1 MKRRVLSMLLVLTM
15 VFSMAPLAVLAE
27 EYPSITFGE
36 AFLVEIEEGS
46 SVWYKFVPE
55 KTKNYVYSSYDN
67 SDVDPVCKVYDS
79 EMNLI
84 SESDDGDGSNFKNTV
99 ELTAGETY
107 YFEFFEYYRNATGSY
122 MAKVSREL
130 PTDFNIDNY
139 MDYAPHVGA
148 EITLDFFVYPE
159 DTDAVITWSSS
170 DNEVATVDQ
179 NGNVKLV
186 GVGDAVITGSVEGGL
201 SDTFDITSRPSESI
215 AIGDEKT
222 VIFDGTLTKR
232 DTVAAFRFVPEESAY
247 YRMYSYDI
255 VTVDEEHEV
264 DPRLWI
270 RDDYY
275 KEIGYNDDGGEDVNV
290 DGQAW
295 LEKGKGYF
303 FLIEPY
309 DFESE
314 GSIKVRF
321 EKCVPIESIK
331 IDCGDKTIKE
341 GDYIDFYT
349 TCEPANCG
357 IEPLTFT
364 SSNPSV
370 VSIEGT
376 TGYAVGA
383 GEATITVRTE
393 KSGLESSVT
402 ITVIGIEE
410 VAVDSVFSIDCIPE
424 NYGGYEKFKFIPA
437 ESGIYR
443 FESVKISGGWD
454 PEIVLGDWDE
464 QFRYGED
471 IGDDLNCCLEYA
483 LVAGETYYIEAY
495 GEGDSTETGSVDFK
509 VTKVNSEIPTL
520 EINSSVETVIDIA
533 GNGKYYVFKPAF
545 SGMYSIFSTPIGEA
559 LDTKLFVYDKNWEIF
574 YTNDD
579 GGGDSQFNL
588 EEEFTAGETYYI
600 KSFLYDNDDTGS
612 FNTNLEYL
620 DGDVVRVSFDKN
632 GGAGTMDNAALLSG
646 SEYTLPENGFTAPAG
661 MKFKAWSVNGE
672 EKAAGDVIVVDADIT
687 VVAVWEEYTVDI
699 NGDGSLNMFDYM
711 MLKSIC
717 LNKVTPSE
725 EQYARADVNGDG
737 RVNMFDYMAV
747 KTMVLAQ

>member
-1 MKRRVLSMLLVLTM
+1 MLLVLTM
-15 VFSMAPLAVLAE
+15 VFSIVPLAVLAE
-27 EYPSITFGE
+27 EYPSITLGE

-84 SESDDGDGSNFKNTV
+84 SESDDGNGNNFENTV

-122 MAKVSREL
+122 MAKVSRVL
-130 PTDFNIDNY
+130 PTFFNIDNY
-139 MDYAPHVGA
+139 MDYTPHVGC
-148 EITLDFFVYPE
+148 EIKLDVEVYPN
-159 DTDAVITWSSS
+159 DTDAVITWTSS
-170 DNEVATVDQ
+170 DNEVATVDE

-222 VIFDGTLTKR
+222 VIFDGTLTQR

-255 VTVDEEHEV
+255 VTVDEEHAV

-275 KEIGYNDDGGEDVNV
+275 NEIGYNDDGGEDVNV

-321 EKCVPIESIK
+321 EKCVPIESIT
-331 IDCGDKTIKE
+331 IDCGDKTLVE
-341 GDYIDFYT
+341 GDSIDFYT

-364 SSNPSV
+364 SSDPSV
-370 VSIEGT
+370 VRIEDT
-376 TGYAVGA
+376 RGYAVGA

-402 ITVIGIEE
+402 ITVIGIKD

-424 NYGGYEKFKFIPA
+424 DYGGYEKFRFIPA

-443 FESVKISGGWD
+443 FESVKINGEWD
-454 PEIVLGDWDE
+454 PKIVLGDPYE
-464 QFRYGED
+464 YLRYSED

-509 VTKVNSEIPTL
+509 LTKVNSEIPTL

-533 GNGKYYVFKPAF
+533 GNGKYYVFKPAY

-559 LDTKLFVYDKNWEIF
+559 LDTKMFVYDENWEIF
-574 YTNDD
+574 YSNDD
-579 GGGDSQFNL
+579 GGADSQFNL

-600 KSFLYDNDDTGS
+600 KSFLFDNDDTGS

-620 DGDVVRVSFDKN
+620 DGDVVRVSFDEN
-632 GGAGTMDNAALLSG
+632 GGAGTIEDVVLMSG
-646 SEYTLPENGFTAPAG
+646 SEYTLPENSFTAPAG
-661 MKFKAWSVNGE
+661 MKFKTWSVNGE
-672 EKAAGDVIVVDADIT
+672 EKAAGDVIEILEDTT
-687 VVAVWEEYTVDI
+687 VVAVWERIDGDI
-699 NGDGSLNMFDYM
+699 NCDNRVNMFDYM

-717 LNKVTPSE
+717 LNKVIPTE
-725 EQYARADVNGDG
+725 EQSARSDCNKDG
-737 RVNMFDYMAV
+737 KINMFDYLAL
-747 KTMVLAQ
+747 KATVLEQ

>member
-1 MKRRVLSMLLVLTM
+1 MKKRVLSMLLVLTM
-15 VFSMAPLAVLAE
+15 VFSIVPLAVLAE
-27 EYPSITFGE
+27 EYPSITLDE

-84 SESDDGDGSNFKNTV
+84 SESDDSNGSNFENTV

-107 YFEFFEYYRNATGSY
+107 YFEFSEYYRNATGSY
-122 MAKVSREL
+122 MAKISRAL
-130 PTDFNIDNY
+130 PTFFNIDNY
-139 MDYAPHVGA
+139 MDYTPHVGC
-148 EITLDFFVYPE
+148 EIKLDTEVYP
-159 DTDAVITWSSS
+159 DDIDAVITWTSSN
-170 DNEVATVDQ
+170 NEVATVDE

-215 AIGDEKT
+215 AIGDERT
-222 VIFDGTLTKR
+222 VIFDGTLTER

-255 VTVDEEHEV
+255 VTVDEEHAV

-314 GSIKVRF
+314 GSIKVKF

-341 GDYIDFYT
+341 GDSIDFYT

-364 SSNPSV
+364 SSDPSV
-370 VSIEGT
+370 VRIEDT
-376 TGYAVGA
+376 RGYAVGA

-402 ITVIGIEE
+402 ITVIGIED

-443 FESVKISGGWD
+443 FESVKINGEWD
-454 PEIVLGDWDE
+454 PEIVLGDQDE
-464 QFRYGED
+464 QFRYSED
-471 IGDDLNCCLEYA
+471 IGDDLNCCLEYV
-483 LVAGETYYIEAY
+483 LVAGKTYYIEAF

-559 LDTKLFVYDKNWEIF
+559 LDTKVFVYDKNWEIF

-579 GGGDSQFNL
+579 GGADSQFNL

-600 KSFLYDNDDTGS
+600 KSFLYGNNDTGS

-620 DGDVVRVSFDKN
+620 DGDVVCVSFDEN
-632 GGAGTMDNAALLSG
+632 GGAGTIEDVVLVSG
-646 SEYTLPENGFTAPAG
+646 SEYTLPENSFTAPAG

-672 EKAAGDVIVVDADIT
+672 EKAAGDVIEILEDTT
-687 VVAVWEEYTVDI
+687 VVAVWERIDGDI
-699 NGDGSLNMFDYM
+699 NCDNRVNMFDYM

-717 LNKVTPSE
+717 LNKVIPTE
-725 EQYARADVNGDG
+725 EQSARADRNNDG
-737 RVNMFDYMAV
+737 KINMFDYLSL
-747 KTMVLAQ
+747 KSMVLEQ